1 MTDVAEQKKKRTFR
15 KFVYR
20 GVDLEQ
26 LLEMNDQQFNKL
38 LPSRQRRKMN
48 RGLNRKHKSLLVRL
62 RKAKLN
68 APELTKPE
76 CVKTHL
82 RDMIVLPEMVG
93 CVLGIHSGKA
103 YNQVEIRAEMIGH
116 YLGEFSI
123 TYKPV
128 KHGRPGIGA
137 THSSRFIP
145 LKKEMWK
152 RLISSF
158 PLKNTK
164 YQLNSFRNLSY
175 CVDPTLGLTEE
186 QKEIQKTAKEF
197 AKNELYPYMDEWDAK
212 GELPLHAFK
221 KAGELGFGAIYCSEE
236 YNGAGLGR
244 YEAALAFEQLAGGC
258 TSTAAYMAV
267 HNMVP
272 WMIDRFGNEEQ
283 KRKYIPDLASF
294 KKLASYGLT
303 EPGSDERKF
312 GWCTQPTRIIT
323 FEDVKVPI
331 TNRVGELGQGFTIAM
346 EGLNGGTNSLSIT
359 SRLLLREAC
368 LHVENDTT
376 NASSYSAMAKMYI
389 TDEAFNVVNQA
400 VQMYGGYGMLKD
412 YPLQQYLRDCRV
424 HQIIEGTNE
433 IMRLVVARN
442 LLSNEIF
449 NEM

>member
-1 MTDVAEQKKKRTFR
+1 M
-15 KFVYR
+15 
-20 GVDLEQ
+20 
-26 LLEMNDQQFNKL
+26 
-38 LPSRQRRKMN
+38 
-48 RGLNRKHKSLLVRL
+48 LN
-62 RKAKLN
+62 
-68 APELTKPE
+68 
-76 CVKTHL
+76 
-82 RDMIVLPEMVG
+82 
-93 CVLGIHSGKA
+93 
-103 YNQVEIRAEMIGH
+103 
-116 YLGEFSI
+116 
-123 TYKPV
+123 
-128 KHGRPGIGA
+128 
-137 THSSRFIP
+137 
-145 LKKEMWK
+145 

-158 PLKNTK
+158 PLKINK
-164 YQLNSFRNLSY
+164 FQLFRNLSY
-175 CVDPTLGLTEE
+175 CVDRKFIYLNFILKNLFIFLAALGLTEE
-186 QKEIQKTAKEF
+186 QKEIQRTAKEF
-197 AKNELYPYMDEWDAK
+197 AKKELYPYMDEWDAK
-212 GELPLHAFK
+212 GELPLDALK
-221 KAGELGFGAIYCSEE
+221 KAGELGFGAIYCNEE

-294 KKLASYGLT
+294 QKLASYCLT
-303 EPGSDERKF
+303 EPGSGSDSAALRTVARQEGDYYIVNGSKAFISGSGVSSVYLVMMRLADGPQGPKGIFSLIMTPDMPGFQLGKDERKL

-346 EGLNGGTNSLSIT
+346 EGLNGGRINIAACSLGAAQMSLDLAISHTKVREAFGKTISQFQWTQFKLAEMAVKLIT

-368 LHVENDTT
+368 FHVENNTP

-389 TDEAFNVVNQA
+389 TDEAFNVINQA
-400 VQMYGGYGMLKD
+400 IQMYGGYGMLKD

-442 LLSNEIF
+442 LLSNEIY
-449 NEM
+449 NEV

>member
-1 MTDVAEQKKKRTFR
+1 
-15 KFVYR
+15 
-20 GVDLEQ
+20 
-26 LLEMNDQQFNKL
+26 
-38 LPSRQRRKMN
+38 
-48 RGLNRKHKSLLVRL
+48 
-62 RKAKLN
+62 
-68 APELTKPE
+68 
-76 CVKTHL
+76 
-82 RDMIVLPEMVG
+82 
-93 CVLGIHSGKA
+93 
-103 YNQVEIRAEMIGH
+103 
-116 YLGEFSI
+116 
-123 TYKPV
+123 
-128 KHGRPGIGA
+128 
-137 THSSRFIP
+137 
-145 LKKEMWK
+145 MWK

-197 AKNELYPYMDEWDAK
+197 AKNELYPYMDEWDDK

-303 EPGSDERKF
+303 EPGSVNGSKAFISGSGVSSVYLVMMRLADGPPGPKGIFSLIMTPDMPDERKF

-346 EGLNGGTNSLSIT
+346 EGLNGGRINIAACSLGAAQMSLDLAISHTKIREAFGKTISQFQWTQFKLAEMAVKLVT